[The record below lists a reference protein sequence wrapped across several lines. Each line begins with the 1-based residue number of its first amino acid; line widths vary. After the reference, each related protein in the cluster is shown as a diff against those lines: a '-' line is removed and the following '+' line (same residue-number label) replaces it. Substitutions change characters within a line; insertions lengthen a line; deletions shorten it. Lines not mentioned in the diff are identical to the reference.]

1 LMTQDVEVI
10 HIRGDG
16 NLVNARHIRNLQ
28 GNHPAEQ
35 PELF

>member
-1 LMTQDVEVI
+1 MTQDIDVV

-16 NLVNARHIRNLQ
+16 NLVNARQIRNLPK
-28 GNHPAEQ
+28 NPPAEQ